1 MSSNGIEYSWV
12 NYIVLYIHM
21 PPKKILSVTKTSS
34 ETFEFELIGGG
45 GTVFP
50 WELSPVNWFGQPG
63 SLVRGPY
70 SLGVGSGGGGGG
82 GAVFPGAIGHYG
94 RP

>member
-1 MSSNGIEYSWV
+1 MSANGIEYSWV

-45 GTVFP
+45 G
-50 WELSPVNWFGQPG
+50 G
-63 SLVRGPY
+63 GPY
-70 SLGVGSGGGGGG
+70 S
-82 GAVFPGAIGHYG
+82 PGN
-94 RP
+94 